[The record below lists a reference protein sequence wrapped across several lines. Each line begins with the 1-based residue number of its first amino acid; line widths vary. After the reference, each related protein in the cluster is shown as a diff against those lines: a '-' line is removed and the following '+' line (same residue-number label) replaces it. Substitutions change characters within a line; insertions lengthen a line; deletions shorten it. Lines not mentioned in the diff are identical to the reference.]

1 MKPVLWIVE
10 PIDDYLEDIKRL
22 FSNNHNHKHSANYLQ
37 YPLFQYTKFA
47 RMGWIGKDLV
57 YYSAAVERPEYNG
70 SIRIMSRHTRN
81 SKVFYYQSKYSARV
95 LGTET
100 LDTLAKEAIRYGYKD
115 VWTSR
120 EESPLALNIIKE
132 HSKYY
137 WKVEYKLL
145 PGTENWADKS
155 AAYQWI
161 MKAV

>member
-1 MKPVLWIVE
+1 MKPILWIVE

-22 FSNNHNHKHSANYLQ
+22 FSNNHDHKHSANYLQ

-57 YYSAAVERPEYNG
+57 YYSAAIERPEYNG
-70 SIRIMSRHTRN
+70 SIRIMTRHTRN
-81 SKVFYYQSKYSARV
+81 RNMSFGGKHADKV
-95 LGTET
+95 LGTQT
-100 LDTLAKEAIRYGYKD
+100 LDTLAKEAIHHGYKN
-115 VWTSR
+115 VWMCR
-120 EESPLALNIIKE
+120 EESPKILEYFAE
-132 HSKYY
+132 HSMYF
-137 WKVEYKLL
+137 WEVEYALL